1 MACCCHAYL
10 HPIITGIVAFG
21 TKKLTSLG
29 ILFAGF
35 MGTGACLLD
44 KDTDMPCGLIIEK
57 VNGIP
62 CEKRLASEDGTFADV
77 RYLLEMCRQV
87 RHTDHLLAFYTAKH
101 APSAMVCKRRT
112 SAT

>member
-1 MACCCHAYL
+1 
-10 HPIITGIVAFG
+10 
-21 TKKLTSLG
+21 
-29 ILFAGF
+29 

-44 KDTDMPCGLIIEK
+44 KDSDMPCGLIIEK

-87 RHTDHLLAFYTAKH
+87 RHTARVLSIGSLTMQVLLCCVKTQKCTQKYNLKHKCEATAG
-101 APSAMVCKRRT
+101 T
-112 SAT
+112 